1 MKPFFWC
8 IYNHSFAYL
17 PRDTG
22 KYLHALSGDI
32 SILLLVFQLLIAIR
46 NDFEF
51 FRVNPFVNTSGLII
65 LGDQKYYIPRRR
77 ITIILDTVIRLPL
90 LLMYEITDPFM
101 TWAVF
106 DQLFRFGKDVKKTR
120 LKKSINKRGSYVI
133 HGENDDD

>member
-1 MKPFFWC
+1 MTQDEWSAELKRYNTVVIISAEYLHIPQWFARPVGRYMKPFFRWF
-8 IYNHSFAYL
+8 YNHSFAYL
-17 PRDTG
+17 PRYTG

-51 FRVNPFVNTSGLII
+51 FRFNPFVNMSGLII

-101 TWAVF
+101 T
-106 DQLFRFGKDVKKTR
+106 
-120 LKKSINKRGSYVI
+120 
-133 HGENDDD
+133 